1 MKKLLLLPLILLTLI
16 LDAQNMA
23 TPTLK
28 SILVEQ
34 LKTTHNKKDWF
45 VPVNTALEGLTPEQA
60 NWKDGS
66 GNHSIAQLAT
76 HLLFWNQ
83 QILAKF
89 KGEKPANYSGNND
102 ETFSV
107 VNKDT
112 WATVIKNLDA
122 VLTELEQLVES
133 ADDEKLKNWYPTI
146 ANVNT
151 HNAYHTGQ
159 IIYVRKLQGA
169 WDPEKGVK

>member
-1 MKKLLLLPLILLTLI
+1 
-16 LDAQNMA
+16 MA